1 MCIVR
6 RVTPLKISLHF
17 LALLINLQ
25 GIGPYYI
32 PPKAGA
38 EHIKAFV
45 CVYVRDVKCV
55 SMCVCKSL
63 QRIAECTRHRRWC
76 ANVVSSTLVGRRT
89 SRQPCWQ
96 DHDAAPPAAPPPG
109 GCGPGHQFPGFS
121 SIVSAGA

>member
-38 EHIKAFV
+38 EHIKAF
-45 CVYVRDVKCV
+45 C
-55 SMCVCKSL
+55 MCVC
-63 QRIAECTRHRRWC
+63 T
-76 ANVVSSTLVGRRT
+76 
-89 SRQPCWQ
+89 
-96 DHDAAPPAAPPPG
+96 
-109 GCGPGHQFPGFS
+109 
-121 SIVSAGA
+121 